1 MATSIAIDL
10 GKRGDNHNE
19 TMNETRLASP
29 GDIVL
34 PASHHAV
41 SLGFG
46 LLTGIAAGLI
56 GVGGGEFRLPLLLH
70 YFKQWPKTAA
80 AVNLVVGLFT
90 VTLSVLRRWGLH
102 AWRLDDM
109 AFAAVLAAASIGGAL
124 TGARYAH
131 RLASPLLRRLI
142 VLYLLLVGLWMLFE
156 AFTGTEHVLWAPA
169 GWIRPVVGFVLG
181 FVIAF
186 ISATFGVAGGEMRIP
201 ALLYLFAIPIKEA
214 GTISLVASVPTVAM
228 GALSYRLLGHLP
240 RPTVVVAVVM
250 AAGSLLGVLIGTA
263 LLPQV
268 DRHTLKGILGLILLL
283 ATLALWRGH
292 KDRE

>member
-1 MATSIAIDL
+1 
-10 GKRGDNHNE
+10 
-19 TMNETRLASP
+19 MNETKMASP
-29 GDIVL
+29 DEIVL
-34 PASHHAV
+34 PASHQAV
-41 SLGFG
+41 FLGFG

-56 GVGGGEFRLPLLLH
+56 GVGGGEFRLPLLL
-70 YFKQWPKTAA
+70 YSFKQRPKTAA

-90 VTLSVLRRWGLH
+90 VTLAVLRRWGLH
-102 AWRLDDM
+102 AWSLDDM
-109 AFAAVLAAASIGGAL
+109 ALAAVLAAASMGGAL
-124 TGARYAH
+124 TGARFAH
-131 RLASPLLRRLI
+131 HLASAWLRRLI
-142 VLYLLLVGLWMLFE
+142 VLYLLLVGLWMLWE
-156 AFTGTEHVLWAPA
+156 AFVGVEHVLWAPA
-169 GWIRPVVGFVLG
+169 GGVRLVAGFVAG

-186 ISATFGVAGGEMRIP
+186 ISAAFGVAGGEMRIP
-201 ALLYLFAIPIKEA
+201 ALLYLFAMPIKEA
-214 GTISLVASVPTVAM
+214 GTLSLVASVPTVAM

-240 RPTVVVAVVM
+240 RPAVVVAVVM